1 MEEGSKVL
9 IECQVSANPPLVDL
23 QILHDSKPIHRL
35 EHLGKWTVR
44 DSLKR
49 LSNEMWSCPSC
60 LQPKLLNGAP
70 AKTLFL
76 SLSLCSIYVSSK
88 WKVKYLFSSPWP
100 IALSL
105 SLFSKSLVLL
115 FQLSSFADR
124 WASVSQDRVDRK
136 KERKKK
142 QKIDDRDT
150 SAPWM
155 KVTLLTNTMHAS
167 TRFLSAFFQLAFP
180 AHSQSVQCLSY
191 SVLRSCHRSCVYLN
205 LSGKPLKRKGKG
217 R

>member
-1 MEEGSKVL
+1 MKCEVV
-9 IECQVSANPPLVDL
+9 QVVCNQNCSMVR
-23 QILHDSKPIHRL
+23 RL
-35 EHLGKWTVR
+35 
-44 DSLKR
+44 R
-49 LSNEMWSCPSC
+49 LSF
-60 LQPKLLNGAP
+60 
-70 AKTLFL
+70 FL
-76 SLSLCSIYVSSK
+76 SLCALSMYLPSEKSSISF
-88 WKVKYLFSSPWP
+88 LHRDRL
-100 IALSL
+100 LSL

-136 KERKKK
+136 KEWKKK

-180 AHSQSVQCLSY
+180 AHCQSVQCLSY